1 MTVRLASAPIT
12 DKEIDSA
19 AIQGAEKRLKELF
32 ASSNKDGPYT
42 YMDAKCRLY
51 PKLSFFFDGTNNNL
65 ERDLP
70 LNRHSNIAKLFGAA
84 VDDRQRLGSSPTYIS
99 GVGTPFRIK
108 KVAGYTDTLEDDPG
122 GVRGLGLGAGGDLRI
137 KFALAEFS
145 RILEREW
152 GAAAWKCMQF
162 IKVAIFGFSRGATEA
177 RAFVRRLIDMKSERT
192 DSGLIW
198 LAPNGERVPLRI
210 NFMGLFDTV
219 ASVGGPALH
228 LDWASELAIPPEVE
242 RCVHYV
248 SAHEVRQAFPL
259 DSVRVG
265 RKYPANCEEVV
276 YPGVHSDVGGGYAP
290 DEQGRSSDL
299 ARIPLRH
306 MLADALRAGVPMQL
320 PRQLDLDM
328 RTDYALDDDNPV
340 LSLYQNYM
348 AALPEATGDDL
359 ESLIHAHRRLNF
371 RWRGTLARQ
380 RSDLRV
386 LGQLYNKVS
395 RTVCASVPPATDQDH
410 PPCQPNTW
418 VYDVP
423 AQPEAQAKQLLG
435 EQRRLVQ
442 RIAFLRNPIEPRH
455 ADRDWP
461 PPRPRPLTDYE
472 KLILSSW
479 DDSSEIPP
487 AVDSLLAEY
496 VHDSVAA
503 FTSWPCALHDPR
515 GVYCDGQKYY
525 AHSPDVDSGA
535 AASA

>member
-1 MTVRLASAPIT
+1 MTVRQASAPIT
-12 DKEIDSA
+12 DKEIDRA
-19 AIQGAEKRLKELF
+19 VIQGVDKRAKELF
-32 ASSNKDGPYT
+32 APSNKDGPYT

-65 ERDLP
+65 ERDQP
-70 LNRHSNIAKLFGAA
+70 LDRHSNIAKLFGAA
-84 VDDRQRLGSSPTYIS
+84 VDDRRRLGSSPRYIP
-99 GVGTPFRIK
+99 GVGTPFRFP
-108 KVAGYTDTLEDDPG
+108 KVVGYTDTLEDDPG
-122 GVRGLGLGAGGDLRI
+122 GALGLGLGAGGDMRI

-152 GAAAWKCMQF
+152 GSAAWKCMQF
-162 IKVAIFGFSRGATEA
+162 INVAIFGFSRGATQA
-177 RAFVRRLIDMKSERT
+177 RTFVRRLIDLKSKRT
-192 DSGLIW
+192 DNGLVW

-219 ASVGGPALH
+219 ASVGGPTLH

-265 RKYPANCEEVV
+265 RTYPVNCEEVV

-290 DEQGRSSDL
+290 DEQGRSCDL

-320 PRQLDLDM
+320 PRQLPMLLQP
-328 RTDYALDDDNPV
+328 DYSLPDDNPV
-340 LSLYQNYM
+340 SSLYQDYM
-348 AALPEATGDDL
+348 TALPEPTGNDL
-359 ESLIHAHRRLNF
+359 EALIHAHRRLNF
-371 RWRGTLARQ
+371 RWRGMLARQ

-386 LGQLYNKVS
+386 LGQLYGKVN
-395 RTVCASVPPATDQDH
+395 RAACASVPPATDQDH
-410 PPCQPNTW
+410 PPCRPNTW
-418 VYDVP
+418 IYDVP

-435 EQRRLVQ
+435 EQRRLMQ
-442 RIAFLRNPIEPRH
+442 QIAFLRNPVESRQ

-461 PPRPRPLTDYE
+461 PPPPRPLTDYE
-472 KLILSSW
+472 RLILSSW
-479 DDSSEIPP
+479 DDSSAIPP

-496 VHDSVAA
+496 VHDSVAP
-503 FTSWPCALHDPR
+503 FTSWPCALHEPR
-515 GVYCDGQKYY
+515 GVYCDGKKYY
-525 AHSPDVDSGA
+525 AHSQDIDSDTQA
-535 AASA
+535 IA